1 MGTKIY
7 LYSLVT
13 DAFLPRSHF
22 CSFPLLVP
30 GKVKKLPTEAQIDF
44 LAGEA
49 DHQIIIAHIFSR
61 MMIK

>member
-1 MGTKIY
+1 MGTKLY

-22 CSFPLLVP
+22 CSFPLLGA
-30 GKVKKLPTEAQIDF
+30 GKVKKLPSEAQIDF
-44 LAGEA
+44 VAGEA
-49 DHQIIIAHIFSR
+49 DHQIIFARISSR